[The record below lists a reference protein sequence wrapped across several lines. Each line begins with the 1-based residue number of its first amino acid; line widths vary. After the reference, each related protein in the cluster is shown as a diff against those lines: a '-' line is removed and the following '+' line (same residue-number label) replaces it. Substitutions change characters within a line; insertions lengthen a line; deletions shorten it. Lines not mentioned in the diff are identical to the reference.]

1 MSNPLAIAAVT
12 ATMRNLLTRGIRADP
27 DLDDTTV
34 TMLPVDRARP
44 DGTTANQLNVF
55 LYHMLPSS
63 AWRNMDMPT
72 RVRSG
77 ETGVPPLALNLY
89 YLITAYGRNNDAE
102 LPYSHQLLGRAM
114 SVLMDHPLLG
124 ADEIKAALPNNDL
137 WQQIERIR
145 FTLQPLPQDELS
157 KLWTGF
163 QTGFRLSMAYEAAV
177 VLIESGASI
186 KAPLPVLTRRF
197 DADGPTVQ
205 PSLAPP
211 YPTLTGLVLPHPL
224 GYVVPGDTL
233 MLQGARLL
241 GDGATVNF
249 TNPVLPAPIAVPVEL
264 AGSDAEISVVIPDAP
279 ADWVA
284 GFYTVTVTVRR
295 KAAAAADQ
303 DPGNQVPFDRSYT
316 TNALSVALAPR
327 IISPLP
333 LLVPA
338 AVGVTQVTVQSRPD
352 LRPGQRVAL
361 MLDDLEIAA
370 PDRAAQSA
378 QTTFA
383 VANAVSNTSFR
394 MRLRVDGV
402 DSPLIDW
409 TKTPPG
415 FDDSSRVTFQ

>member
-34 TMLPVDRARP
+34 TMLPVDLARP
-44 DGTTANQLNVF
+44 DGAVANQLNVF
-55 LYHMLPSS
+55 LYHMLPSP

-89 YLITAYGRNNDAE
+89 YLITAYGRNNDAT
-102 LPYSHQLLGRAM
+102 LPFSHQLLGRAM

-145 FTLQPLPQDELS
+145 FTLQPLPQDDLS

-163 QTGFRLSMAYEAAV
+163 QTGFRLSMAYEATV
-177 VLIESGASI
+177 VLIESGASV

-197 DADGPTVQ
+197 DDGGPTIQ

-211 YPTLTGLVLPHPL
+211 YPTLTNLVLPHPQAYL
-224 GYVVPGDTL
+224 LPGETL
-233 MLQGARLL
+233 VLQGSQLR

-249 TNPVLPAPIAVPVEL
+249 ANPNLNVPIAVPVVLPGTE
-264 AGSDAEISVVIPDAP
+264 DQISVVIPDAP
-279 ADWVA
+279 ANWVA
-284 GFYTVTVTVRR
+284 GFYTITVTVTRNGAPDAN
-295 KAAAAADQ
+295 K
-303 DPGNQVPFDRSYT
+303 DPANRAPFNQART

-327 IISPLP
+327 ITSALP
-333 LLVPA
+333 LVVRA
-338 AVGVTQVTVQSRPD
+338 AAGVTQVTVQSKPD

-361 MLDDLEIAA
+361 MLDDREIAA
-370 PDRAAQSA
+370 SDRAAQSN
-378 QTTFA
+378 QTTFD
-383 VANAVSNTSFR
+383 VPNATANTSFR

-402 DSPLIDW
+402 DSPIIDW
-409 TKTPPG
+409 AQTPPA
-415 FDDSSRVTFQ
+415 FDDNSRVNFQ

>member
-44 DGTTANQLNVF
+44 DGAAANQLNVF
-55 LYHMLPSS
+55 LYHMLPSP

-72 RVRSG
+72 RVRNG

-102 LPYSHQLLGRAM
+102 LPFSHQLLGRAM

-163 QTGFRLSMAYEAAV
+163 QTGFRLSMAYEATV
-177 VLIESGASI
+177 VLIESGASV

-197 DADGPTVQ
+197 DDRGPTVQ
-205 PSLAPP
+205 PTLAPP
-211 YPTLTGLVLPHPL
+211 YPTLTGLSLPHPQASL
-224 GYVVPGDTL
+224 VPGDTL
-233 MLQGARLL
+233 VLQGSQLL

-249 TNPVLPAPIAVPVEL
+249 ANPNLQAPISVPVKLPGTE
-264 AGSDAEISVVIPDAP
+264 EQISVKIPDQP
-279 ADWVA
+279 AKWVA
-284 GFYTVTVTVRR
+284 GFYTLTVTVTRNGEPDAG
-295 KAAAAADQ
+295 K
-303 DPGNQVPFDRSYT
+303 VPANNLRT

-327 IISPLP
+327 ITSALP
-333 LLVPA
+333 LGVPA
-338 AVGVTQVTVQSRPD
+338 AKGVTKVTLQSKPD

-361 MLDDLEIAA
+361 LLDDREIAA
-370 PDRAAQSA
+370 PDRARQSN
-378 QTTFA
+378 QTTFD
-383 VANAVSNTSFR
+383 VANATAGTSFR

-402 DSPLIDW
+402 DSPIIDW
-409 TKTPPG
+409 SKSPPA
-415 FDDSSRVTFQ
+415 FDDNSRVDFQ

>member
-44 DGTTANQLNVF
+44 DGAAANQLNVF
-55 LYHMLPSS
+55 LYHMLPSP

-102 LPYSHQLLGRAM
+102 LPFSHQLLGRAM

-163 QTGFRLSMAYEAAV
+163 QTGFRLSMAYEATV
-177 VLIESGASI
+177 VLIESGASV

-197 DADGPTVQ
+197 DDGGPTIQ

-211 YPTLTGLVLPHPL
+211 YPTLTGLMLPHPQAYL
-224 GYVVPGDTL
+224 VPGESL
-233 MLQGARLL
+233 VLQGSQLR

-249 TNPVLPAPIAVPVEL
+249 ANPNLNAPIAVPVVLPGTE
-264 AGSDAEISVVIPDAP
+264 DQISVVIPDVP
-279 ADWVA
+279 ANWVA
-284 GFYTVTVTVRR
+284 GFYTVTVTVTRNGAPDAN
-295 KAAAAADQ
+295 K
-303 DPGNQVPFDRSYT
+303 DPANKVPFNQART

-327 IISPLP
+327 ITSALP
-333 LLVPA
+333 LVVRTA
-338 AVGVTQVTVQSRPD
+338 AGVTQVTVQSKPD

-361 MLDDLEIAA
+361 MLDDREIAA
-370 PDRAAQSA
+370 PDRAAQSN
-378 QTTFA
+378 QTTFD
-383 VANAVSNTSFR
+383 VPNATANTSFR

-402 DSPLIDW
+402 DSPIIDW
-409 TKTPPG
+409 TQTPPA
-415 FDDSSRVTFQ
+415 FDDNSRVNFQ

>member
-44 DGTTANQLNVF
+44 DGAAANQLNVF
-55 LYHMLPSS
+55 LYHMLPSP

-72 RVRSG
+72 RVRNG

-102 LPYSHQLLGRAM
+102 LPFSHQLLGRAM

-163 QTGFRLSMAYEAAV
+163 QTGFRLSMAYEATV

-186 KAPLPVLTRRF
+186 KAPFPVLTRRF
-197 DADGPTVQ
+197 DDLGPTVQ
-205 PSLAPP
+205 ASLAPP
-211 YPTLTGLVLPHPL
+211 YPTLTGLVLPHPVANL
-224 GYVVPGDTL
+224 VPGDKL
-233 MLQGARLL
+233 VLQGSQLL

-249 TNPVLPAPIAVPVEL
+249 ANPNLQAPISVPVALPGTEE
-264 AGSDAEISVVIPDAP
+264 EISVVIPDVP
-279 ADWVA
+279 ANWVA
-284 GFYTVTVTVRR
+284 GFYTLTVTVTRNGAPDAVKIPANKVR
-295 KAAAAADQ
+295 
-303 DPGNQVPFDRSYT
+303 T

-327 IISPLP
+327 ITGPLP
-333 LLVPA
+333 LPLVVA
-338 AVGVTQVTVQSRPD
+338 AAKGVTKVTVQSKPD

-361 MLDDLEIAA
+361 LLDDREIAA
-370 PDRAAQSA
+370 PDRAKQSN
-378 QTTFA
+378 QTTFDVPNA
-383 VANAVSNTSFR
+383 VANTSFR

-402 DSPLIDW
+402 DSPIIDW
-409 TKTPPG
+409 TKSPPA
-415 FDDSSRVTFQ
+415 FDDNSRVNFQ

>member
-44 DGTTANQLNVF
+44 DGAAANQLNVF
-55 LYHMLPSS
+55 LYHMLPSP

-72 RVRSG
+72 RVRNG

-102 LPYSHQLLGRAM
+102 LPFSHQLLGRAM

-163 QTGFRLSMAYEAAV
+163 QTGFRLSMAYEATV

-186 KAPLPVLTRRF
+186 KAPLPVLKRRF
-197 DADGPTVQ
+197 DDRGATVQ
-205 PSLAPP
+205 ASLAPP
-211 YPTLTGLVLPHPL
+211 YPTLTGLILPHPEAYL
-224 GYVVPGDTL
+224 VPGDTL
-233 MLQGARLL
+233 LLQGSQLL

-249 TNPVLPAPIAVPVEL
+249 ANPNLNAPIPVKVEL
-264 AGSDAEISVVIPDAP
+264 PGTEDEISVVIPDAP
-279 ADWVA
+279 AKWVA
-284 GFYTVTVTVRR
+284 GFYTLTVTVTR
-295 KAAAAADQ
+295 KG
-303 DPGNQVPFDRSYT
+303 DPAPANQVAANTVRT

-327 IISPLP
+327 ITSALP
-333 LLVPA
+333 LALRA
-338 AVGVTQVTVQSRPD
+338 AKGVTKVTVQSKPE

-361 MLDDLEIAA
+361 LLDDREIAA
-370 PDRAAQSA
+370 PDRAKQSN
-378 QTTFA
+378 QTTFD
-383 VANAVSNTSFR
+383 VANATANTSFR

-402 DSPLIDW
+402 DSPIIDW
-409 TKTPPG
+409 TKSPPA
-415 FDDSSRVTFQ
+415 FDDNSRVNFQ

>member
-44 DGTTANQLNVF
+44 DGATANQLNVF
-55 LYHMLPSS
+55 LYHMLPSP

-72 RVRSG
+72 RVRNG

-102 LPYSHQLLGRAM
+102 LPFSHQLLGRAM

-163 QTGFRLSMAYEAAV
+163 QTGFRLSMAYEATV

-186 KAPLPVLTRRF
+186 KAPFPVLTRRF
-197 DADGPTVQ
+197 DDLGPTVQ
-205 PSLAPP
+205 ASLAPP
-211 YPTLTGLVLPHPL
+211 YPTLTGLVLPHPVASL
-224 GYVVPGDTL
+224 LPGDQL
-233 MLQGARLL
+233 VLQGSQLL
-241 GDGATVNF
+241 GDGAVINF
-249 TNPVLPAPIAVPVEL
+249 ANPNLPAPISVPVTQPGTEE
-264 AGSDAEISVVIPDAP
+264 EISVVIPDVP
-279 ADWVA
+279 ANWVA
-284 GFYTVTVTVRR
+284 GFYTLTVTVTRNGAPDAVKVPANKVR
-295 KAAAAADQ
+295 
-303 DPGNQVPFDRSYT
+303 T
-316 TNALSVALAPR
+316 TNALSVALASR
-327 IISPLP
+327 ITGPLP
-333 LLVPA
+333 LPLVVA
-338 AVGVTQVTVQSRPD
+338 AAKGVTKVTVQSKPD

-361 MLDDLEIAA
+361 LLDDREIAA
-370 PDRAAQSA
+370 PDRAKQSN
-378 QTTFA
+378 QTTFD
-383 VANAVSNTSFR
+383 VPNAAANTSFR

-402 DSPLIDW
+402 DSPIIDW
-409 TKTPPG
+409 TKSPPA
-415 FDDSSRVTFQ
+415 FDDNSRVNFQ